1 MQDVSKIYTTQAR
14 LPDGTCRYLEAP
26 AGWRL
31 MEVLRDYGVPIKA
44 ECGGACACAT
54 CHIHIQQ
61 EGQTALRAPDDD
73 ELLRLDELFDADDSS
88 RLSCQILT
96 GPQTDGL
103 VISLAADS
111 VQRSPVLSE
120 TASDR
125 QGTMVA

>member
-61 EGQTALRAPDDD
+61 EGQTALRAPDD

-88 RLSCQILT
+88 RLSC
-96 GPQTDGL
+96 
-103 VISLAADS
+103 
-111 VQRSPVLSE
+111 
-120 TASDR
+120 
-125 QGTMVA
+125 